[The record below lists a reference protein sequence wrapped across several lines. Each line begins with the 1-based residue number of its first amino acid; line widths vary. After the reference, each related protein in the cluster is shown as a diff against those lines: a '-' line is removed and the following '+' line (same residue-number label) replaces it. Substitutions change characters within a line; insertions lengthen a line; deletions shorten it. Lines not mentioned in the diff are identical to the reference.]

1 MSWEKV
7 ESDVESGP
15 MGLFKW
21 VLIGF
26 IALSVIGGVAY
37 CQKQAS
43 KPFSMA
49 VDRLA
54 MKQSFQ
60 YKEGMAQRGAILEAS
75 IIELDIALQGNPEN
89 RNDLINQKR
98 ILSAQL
104 KAISI
109 NN

>member
-21 VLIGF
+21 VVIFFLACSLIGG
-26 IALSVIGGVAY
+26 LAY

-43 KPFSMA
+43 KPLSMA
-49 VDRLA
+49 IDRVV

-104 KAISI
+104 KAITI
-109 NN
+109 NK

>member
-1 MSWEKV
+1 MSWASVEK
-7 ESDVESGP
+7 DVGRGP

-26 IALSVIGGVAY
+26 LALSTIGGLAY
-37 CQKQAS
+37 CHRQVS
-43 KPFSMA
+43 KPLSMA
-49 VDRLA
+49 VYRA
-54 MKQSFQ
+54 VMKQSFQ
-60 YKEGMAQRGAILEAS
+60 YKEGMAQRVAILEAS

-89 RNDLINQKR
+89 RKDLINQKR